1 MPRLVDLQRPFT
13 PACGQQCAEFKTV
26 SPEIKPAIKR
36 VVSAFTLIPM
46 ETLAPESVDS
56 RRFAAW
62 VHDHGAAV
70 RGYLRGI
77 VGRLDWLDDLVQE
90 VFCRAWQGRGG
101 YEERGHA
108 RAYLLQI
115 ADRAAC
121 DRFRRAKA
129 ETTLGDEVWEV
140 RERPHQAS
148 NPLQNVAS
156 AEAAGQLDAALDQ
169 LTTIQ
174 KRALLLRYFGE
185 LTFNEIA
192 ATLGCPL
199 NTALS
204 HCHRGL
210 QALRTYFESGG
221 DLSGE

>member
-1 MPRLVDLQRPFT
+1 
-13 PACGQQCAEFKTV
+13 
-26 SPEIKPAIKR
+26 
-36 VVSAFTLIPM
+36 M

-62 VHDHGAAV
+62 VREHGAAV

-77 VGRLDWLDDLVQE
+77 VGRLDWIDDLVQE
-90 VFCRAWQGRGG
+90 VFYRAWQGRDG

-121 DRFRRAKA
+121 DRFRRGKP
-129 ETTLGDEVWEV
+129 ETTLGDQIWEV
-140 RERPHQAS
+140 REHAHHANNPFDNAAS
-148 NPLQNVAS
+148 SEAS
-156 AEAAGQLDAALDQ
+156 KRLDAALDQ
-169 LTTIQ
+169 LTPIQ
-174 KRALLLRYFGE
+174 KRALLLRYYGE
-185 LTFNEIA
+185 LSFNEIA
-192 ATLGCPL
+192 ETLGCPL

-210 QALRTYFESGG
+210 QALRTHFEKYGQ
-221 DLSGE
+221 